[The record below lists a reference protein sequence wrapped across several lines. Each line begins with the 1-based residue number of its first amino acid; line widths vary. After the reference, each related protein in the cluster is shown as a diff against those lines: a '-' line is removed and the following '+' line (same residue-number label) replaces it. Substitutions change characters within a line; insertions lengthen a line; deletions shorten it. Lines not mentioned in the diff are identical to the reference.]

1 MHDTLVTLQGNLG
14 GDVRLHETAESQV
27 ANFRVGSTP
36 RWVDRRTG
44 EWVEGTTV
52 WYAVSAWRGLARN
65 CADSLRRGDPVVVHG
80 RLNASTW
87 TNKAGIEVTSFEVD
101 AAFVGHDLNRG
112 VGQFTRAARPTVD
125 ASQDGAFEADD
136 AGAGAA
142 PAGAG
147 EAPQDGGAEHGRG
160 AGRGDERAA

>member
-44 EWVEGTTV
+44 EWVDGTTV

-80 RLNASTW
+80 RLSTR
-87 TNKAGIEVTSFEVD
+87 TYVNNNGVEVSDLEVT
-101 AAFVGHDLNRG
+101 ATFVGHDLTRG
-112 VGQFTRAARPTVD
+112 RSAFTK
-125 ASQDGAFEADD
+125 
-136 AGAGAA
+136 A
-142 PAGAG
+142 PARQQQPDRAS
-147 EAPQDGGAEHGRG
+147 EAVEPVEPVEQAVAEP
-160 AGRGDERAA
+160 AA

>member
-36 RWVDRRTG
+36 RWVDRKTG

-80 RLNASTW
+80 RLSTRSFV
-87 TNKAGIEVTSFEVD
+87 NNNGVEVSDLEVT
-101 AAFVGHDLNRG
+101 ATFVGHDLTRG
-112 VGQFTRAARPTVD
+112 RSVFTKTPPRQQPASTEEVVGKEPSKEMT
-125 ASQDGAFEADD
+125 
-136 AGAGAA
+136 GAA
-142 PAGAG
+142 A
-147 EAPQDGGAEHGRG
+147 
-160 AGRGDERAA
+160 

>member
-36 RWVDRRTG
+36 RWVDRKTG
-44 EWVEGTTV
+44 AWVDGTTV

-80 RLNASTW
+80 RLSTRSYV
-87 TNKAGIEVTSFEVD
+87 NNNGVEVSDLEVT
-101 AAFVGHDLNRG
+101 ATFVGHDLTRG
-112 VGQFTRAARPTVD
+112 RSAFTKVPPRQQPDQPEEVAKPEEATAGVAA
-125 ASQDGAFEADD
+125 
-136 AGAGAA
+136 
-142 PAGAG
+142 
-147 EAPQDGGAEHGRG
+147 
-160 AGRGDERAA
+160 